1 MTFPVATIVAA
12 LMFASLLCPPLV
24 MLLLVGWLCGAHAL
38 LLVPLTAWLVGTAW
52 MTANAGVRHHLRR
65 ERFLDAVTQAPLDVL
80 DQIMRVLRIRRRGLR
95 AI

>member
-1 MTFPVATIVAA
+1 MTVPMLVAS
-12 LMFASLLCPPLV
+12 LMFASLLSPPLV
-24 MLLLVGWLCGAHAL
+24 VLLLVGWLAGAHAL
-38 LLVPLTAWLVGTAW
+38 LLVPLGAWLVGTAW

-80 DQIMRVLRIRRRGLR
+80 DQLMRLFGMKRRGLR